1 MIKKITMIK
10 KLIIPFSLIILF
22 LGIFYKYNKDI
33 QDNKITEEPNNL
45 NKILNIS
52 SDTNKI
58 VLKSQNIYDFYLDKT
73 NLLNLNINENI
84 DELDY
89 VEFDSN
95 RLNMISKDDNITN
108 LTSKY
113 ELVPSKNIL
122 KIFYKNKNPIML
134 NLNVIYSYNPKE
146 IEFSDISNHW
156 IYNKECNTLE
166 ILPDGI
172 QLGGICTKKQS
183 LLEYKKNFD
192 KNVTLELDL
201 NIQKSKTVD
210 MQFTFGER
218 LYVNFD
224 NKKIKFKRKE
234 LYENNKQ
241 AIKTV
246 KEINY
251 SRFKN
256 NYVYTIVFSRNLNT
270 YNIKVLDSI
279 TKEIH
284 SELEYFD
291 DNKNIKIKQIYNNLR
306 ISVGNGNTKILISSI
321 EIY

>member
-10 KLIIPFSLIILF
+10 KLLVPFLLIVLF
-22 LGIFYKYNKDI
+22 LSIFYKFYNI
-33 QDNKITEEPNNL
+33 QDEKIIEEQTNL

-52 SDTNKI
+52 SDKNRI
-58 VLKSQNIYDFYLDKT
+58 VLESQNIYDFYLDKT

-84 DELDY
+84 DDLDY

-95 RLNMISKDDNITN
+95 RLNMTSKDKNTTN

-122 KIFYKNKNPIML
+122 KIFYKNKNPIIV
-134 NLNVIYSYNPKE
+134 NLNVIYLYNPKE
-146 IEFSDISNHW
+146 IEFNNISNHW
-156 IYNKECNTLE
+156 IYNTQCNTVE
-166 ILPDGI
+166 ILPTGL
-172 QLGGICTKKQS
+172 QLGGICSKKQS
-183 LLEYKKNFD
+183 VLEYKKNFD
-192 KNVTLELDL
+192 KNITLKLDL

-210 MQFTFGER
+210 IQFSFGER

-251 SRFKN
+251 THFKN
-256 NYVYTIVFSRNLNT
+256 NYVYTIVFSRNFNIYT
-270 YNIKVLDSI
+270 IKVIDSI
-279 TKEIH
+279 TKEVH
-284 SELEYFD
+284 SELEYLD

-306 ISVGNGNTKILISSI
+306 ISVGNGNTKMLISNI

>member
-1 MIKKITMIK
+1 MIK
-10 KLIIPFSLIILF
+10 KLLIPFSLIILF
-22 LGIFYKYNKDI
+22 LGFFYKFNDVQNSKTTDE
-33 QDNKITEEPNNL
+33 QNNL

-52 SDTNKI
+52 SDKNKI
-58 VLKSQNIYDFYLDKT
+58 VLKSQNTYDFYLDKT

-84 DELDY
+84 DDLDY

-95 RLNMISKDDNITN
+95 RLNMTLKDKNTTN

-122 KIFYKNKNPIML
+122 KIFYKNKNPIIV
-134 NLNVIYSYNPKE
+134 NLNIIYSYNPKE

-156 IYNKECNTLE
+156 IYNIKCNTLE

-172 QLGGICTKKQS
+172 QLGGICSKEQS
-183 LLEYKKNFD
+183 RLEYKKNFD
-192 KNVTLELDL
+192 KNVTLELNL

-251 SRFKN
+251 SRLKN
-256 NYVYTIVFSRNLNT
+256 NYKYTIIFSRNLDT
-270 YNIKVLDSI
+270 YTIKVINSI
-279 TKEIH
+279 TKEIQ

-306 ISVGNGNTKILISSI
+306 ISVGNGNTKMLISSI